1 MVADNASN
9 MDLVLRLGEWK
20 SRHCFGHTLQLAI
33 DDGLKMSPGIQEMLK
48 SAKAI
53 VAFYIRSTKAT
64 ERLKELQVQL
74 NLPDHKL
81 ITDCPTRW
89 NSTFYMLQ
97 CLLEQKSAI
106 TVMCTSSGGPRASLS
121 ASEWCILNKLVQ
133 ILKPL
138 EEATRELSV
147 EQTVSCSKVIPLL
160 NAILIELCKNIVDDD
175 ETQVPESQGSNIPN
189 SEESQQVVTGLIDSI

>member
-1 MVADNASN
+1 MPPIWTWHYT
-9 MDLVLRLGEWK
+9 LVNGKVGTALK
-20 SRHCFGHTLQLAI
+20 LAI

-97 CLLEQKSAI
+97 HLLEQKSAI
-106 TVMCTSSGGPRASLS
+106 TVMCTSSGGPQASLS
-121 ASEWCILNKLVQ
+121 ASE
-133 ILKPL
+133 
-138 EEATRELSV
+138 
-147 EQTVSCSKVIPLL
+147 
-160 NAILIELCKNIVDDD
+160 
-175 ETQVPESQGSNIPN
+175 
-189 SEESQQVVTGLIDSI
+189 

>member
-97 CLLEQKSAI
+97 HLLEQKSAI
-106 TVMCTSSGGPRASLS
+106 TVMCTSSGGPQASLS
-121 ASEWCILNKLVQ
+121 ASE
-133 ILKPL
+133 
-138 EEATRELSV
+138 
-147 EQTVSCSKVIPLL
+147 
-160 NAILIELCKNIVDDD
+160 
-175 ETQVPESQGSNIPN
+175 
-189 SEESQQVVTGLIDSI
+189 